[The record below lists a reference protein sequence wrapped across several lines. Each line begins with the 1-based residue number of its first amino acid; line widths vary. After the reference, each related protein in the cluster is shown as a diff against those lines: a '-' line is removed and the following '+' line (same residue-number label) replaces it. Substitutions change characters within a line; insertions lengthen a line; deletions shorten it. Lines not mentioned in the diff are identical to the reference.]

1 MKSVTIRGVDEHL
14 AELLKKRA
22 VSEQK
27 SMNQLLLEIVRNS
40 LGVTREK
47 QFTVE
52 YTDLD
57 FLFGSWS
64 ESEFKQ
70 IQEKIS
76 AQRQIDQE
84 LWQ

>member
-22 VSEQK
+22 ASERK
-27 SMNQLLLEIVRNS
+27 SMNQFLLDIIKNS
-40 LGVTREK
+40 LGISREK

-52 YTDLD
+52 YDDLD
-57 FLFGSWS
+57 SLFGSWS
-64 ESEFKQ
+64 ESEFEQ
-70 IQEKIS
+70 IQGKIS
-76 AQRQIDQE
+76 VQRQIDQE